1 MNGENDFP
9 WNPPLFITQGKTLFF
24 CSLAVRMISRDAIL
38 YHLDD
43 KRDFF
48 ALLWD
53 CLGLWLLCLTIY
65 YFKEIL
71 DISQRGLNMYMEMEF
86 DFAAMSTHYYPNLP
100 LKSFYLLIPPSRNSE
115 SSLFLEASL
124 TLKCTS

>member
-9 WNPPLFITQGKTLFF
+9 GTPPLFITQGKTLFF

-43 KRDFF
+43 KREFF

-53 CLGLWLLCLTIY
+53 CLGAMVTLSHD
-65 YFKEIL
+65 IL
-71 DISQRGLNMYMEMEF
+71 FQGN
-86 DFAAMSTHYYPNLP
+86 P
-100 LKSFYLLIPPSRNSE
+100 
-115 SSLFLEASL
+115 
-124 TLKCTS
+124 